1 MFPKESKRGEIMGIQ
16 IRRAPYFHATV
27 QDRPGEAYRM
37 LDSLAALNVNL
48 VAFTAVP
55 VGPDR
60 TQLTLFPDDSGRL
73 SSVADGAGLQLDGP
87 HHAFWVGGA
96 DEPGA
101 LAGIHEKLYN
111 AGVNVYA
118 STGVSDGAGHF
129 GYVIYVRPH
138 SYSAAAEALGL

>member
-1 MFPKESKRGEIMGIQ
+1 MSMQ
-16 IRRAPYFHATV
+16 VRRAPYFHATV
-27 QDRPGEAYRM
+27 QDRPGEAYRL
-37 LDSLAALNVNL
+37 LDSLAGLNVNL

-60 TQLTLFPDDSGRL
+60 TQLTLFPDDGGL
-73 SSVADGAGLQLDGP
+73 LGSVAKGAGLHLDGP

-96 DEPGA
+96 DEAGA

-118 STGVSDGAGHF
+118 SSGVSDGAGHF
-129 GYVIYVRPH
+129 GYVIYVRPE
-138 SYSAAAEALGL
+138 SYETAAQALGV

>member
-1 MFPKESKRGEIMGIQ
+1 
-16 IRRAPYFHATV
+16 
-27 QDRPGEAYRM
+27 M
-37 LDSLAALNVNL
+37 LDSLAGLNVNL

-60 TQLTLFPDDSGRL
+60 TQLTLFPDNSGRL
-73 SSVADGAGLQLDGP
+73 SSVAEGAGLQLDGP
-87 HHAFWVGGA
+87 HHAFWVGGT

-101 LAGIHEKLYN
+101 LAAIHERLYN

-129 GYVIYVRPH
+129 GYVIYVRPDG
-138 SYSAAAEALGL
+138 YETAAKALAV